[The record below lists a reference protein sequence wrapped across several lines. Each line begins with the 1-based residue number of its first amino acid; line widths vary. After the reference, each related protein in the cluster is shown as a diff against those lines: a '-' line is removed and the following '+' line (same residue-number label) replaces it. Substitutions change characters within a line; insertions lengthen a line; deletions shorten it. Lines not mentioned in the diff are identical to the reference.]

1 MKNRTLELL
10 YLDSARPEDEEAFNR
25 IQAELQGSTLLPRAK
40 VAFLH
45 VIQSQQQA
53 SETATQSSSSLKKF
67 DASIVSQIF
76 AFAGLQRQRRLV
88 W

>member
-1 MKNRTLELL
+1 M
-10 YLDSARPEDEEAFNR
+10 
-25 IQAELQGSTLLPRAK
+25 LLPRAK
-40 VAFLH
+40 VAFLR

-67 DASIVSQIF
+67 DASIVLQIF